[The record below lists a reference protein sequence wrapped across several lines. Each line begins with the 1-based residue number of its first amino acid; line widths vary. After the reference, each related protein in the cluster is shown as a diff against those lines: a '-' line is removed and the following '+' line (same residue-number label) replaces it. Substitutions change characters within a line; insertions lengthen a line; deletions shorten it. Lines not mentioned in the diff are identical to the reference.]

1 MHFKEQ
7 NMDKKLTARNFQP
20 GIEDF
25 EELRNKGVAYI
36 DKTAQLDVLL
46 NRAK

>member
-1 MHFKEQ
+1 
-7 NMDKKLTARNFQP
+7 MDKKLTARNFQSA
-20 GIEDF
+20 IEDF
-25 EELRNKGVAYI
+25 EELITKDLAYI